1 MTTSRRALRI
11 IMALSLFSLV
21 PAAFAQTVG
30 GAFRIDSEK
39 GALTIEFSATG
50 LSAGRASGDLALTQP
65 LALPDQDVD
74 GAGDPEIKE
83 TTLSLRVAVD
93 CLKVERNRAVL
104 GGQVRDSNVQSY
116 VGRRM
121 LLTVQ
126 DNADAEEPA
135 PDLYAFGLY
144 GATSPT
150 WVPSDAELK
159 FDPGVGMTW
168 IATDAERDDDK
179 GISSK
184 PREQVDCEAFTLAS
198 YELEELPKDGGDI
211 QVKP

>member
-1 MTTSRRALRI
+1 MTTTTRTRRI
-11 IMALSLFSLV
+11 IITLSFFFLV

-30 GAFRIDSEK
+30 GSLRAETDK
-39 GALTIEFSATG
+39 GSRTIEFNAKG
-50 LSAGRASGDLALTQP
+50 LSSGRASGDLVLTEP

-74 GAGDPEIKE
+74 GAGEPEVKE
-83 TTLSLRVAVD
+83 STLSLSVAVD
-93 CLKVERNRAVL
+93 CMKVERNRAVL

-121 LLTVQ
+121 LLTVE
-126 DNADAEEPA
+126 DNAEAAA
-135 PDLYAFGLY
+135 PDRYTFGFY
-144 GATSPT
+144 RATLPT

-159 FDPGVGMTW
+159 FDEGAGMMWT
-168 IATDAERDDDK
+168 ATDAERDDDK
-179 GISSK
+179 GISSQ
-184 PREQVDCEAFTLAS
+184 PRQPGDCEAFPLAL

>member
-1 MTTSRRALRI
+1 MTTSTRTLCMI
-11 IMALSLFSLV
+11 VTLSLVSLV

-30 GAFRIDSEK
+30 GSFHVDTDK
-39 GALTIEFSATG
+39 GVRTIEFNATG
-50 LSAGRASGDLALTQP
+50 LSAGRASGDLALTGP

-93 CLKVERNRAVL
+93 CMKVERNRAVL
-104 GGQVRDSNVQSY
+104 GGQIRDSNVQSY

-121 LLTVQ
+121 LLTVE
-126 DNADAEEPA
+126 DNAEAEKTEP
-135 PDLYAFGLY
+135 DRYTFGLY
-144 GATSPT
+144 RSTLPT

-159 FDPGVGMTW
+159 FDEGAGMTW

-179 GISSK
+179 GISSQ
-184 PREQVDCEAFTLAS
+184 PREQGDCEGFPLSS
-198 YELEELPKDGGDI
+198 YELEDLAKENGDI